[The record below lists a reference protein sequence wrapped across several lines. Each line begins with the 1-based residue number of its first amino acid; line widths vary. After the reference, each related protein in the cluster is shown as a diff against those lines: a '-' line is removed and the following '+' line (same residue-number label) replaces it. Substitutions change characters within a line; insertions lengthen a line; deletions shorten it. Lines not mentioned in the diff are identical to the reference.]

1 MTQLNVITTAVQI
14 RVGDTGWGCNSKK
27 KKKKKEKYKDKTL
40 LCKRNG
46 KNVTQKG
53 LLFCFLGERRTI
65 LLLSPVDAELNTRR
79 GTDIS
84 VPLLIQMLHLYTEKE
99 NQSWLM
105 ITPKHTYFFNE
116 KMNYTEVFKKN
127 PNSSLLKSENT
138 TPSWKQAV
146 PKICFGW
153 VELTVHIA
161 INSNQL

>member
-1 MTQLNVITTAVQI
+1 M
-14 RVGDTGWGCNSKK
+14 
-27 KKKKKEKYKDKTL
+27 
-40 LCKRNG
+40 CKHNG

-53 LLFCFLGERRTI
+53 LLFCFLRGQRTI
-65 LLLSPVDAELNTRR
+65 TLLSPVDAELNTRR

-84 VPLLIQMLHLYTEKE
+84 IPLLIQMLHLYIEKE
-99 NQSWLM
+99 NQSRLM
-105 ITPKHTYFFNE
+105 ITLKYMYFFNE

-153 VELTVHIA
+153 VELTVHIS